1 METLT
6 IKSAKFVSVHNA
18 FSGLISAELEQI
30 PVGPGDI
37 FALVKVGGRN
47 EQSQIAI
54 TELIK
59 QSLTEFNQSISP
71 DTNIP
76 RRFEQIVQTI
86 NDGISELVKNGLRLN
101 TNDLHA
107 VIGIV
112 NSNQVFI
119 TGVGQLHALFLHRTA
134 KQRYVIYE
142 LDKQFQENENQNPDK
157 PFITILDGELHPG
170 DIFYVATRIP
180 AREID
185 LPQLQDILVTL
196 PPIGALKRIEQ
207 HLGPET
213 AYGGISFR
221 VIENIDEGPPMKTNP
236 LVSIEQF
243 GKTQDETAILLGEQ
257 HPDVVGW
264 VGKIT
269 GPILK
274 HLSTPGTHGTKSLVR
289 RILRFIV
296 KSLSAVAV
304 GVSVAIAAVWRLI
317 KSFFQELKN
326 LYNKKIA
333 NKNLKE
339 KIVSKVKGLSLR
351 TKIAITAGLASLLIL
366 FFGLSAWQN
375 QIKKTELTQKFE
387 QTARNVEE
395 KREAAEASLI
405 YNNTTQARTLLSEAQ
420 ALLSSMSA
428 DSDQHREEINRLQNE
443 INANLFALRGATS
456 VEPKILGNLETSEAG
471 SQWQD
476 AFIFDGSIYAIT
488 NQANLWNYSELNS
501 ILNKIELTKGTSGNP
516 VHATAVKAG
525 FLFLDGA
532 KHLGRTNLTTK
543 TMNPVVS
550 GVEKLLSA
558 EDLAVYND
566 NLYVLTSQAQ
576 QIIKMRP
583 QGDGFEAGT
592 AWITARNSDIT
603 KATAMAVDGDIYLIV
618 GNNVVKF
625 SSGHEGALTL
635 APVDP
640 ALTKPTG
647 IWTSFESKYPYL
659 LEPEQNRVIVY
670 DKQGKLIA
678 QYLSD
683 GFRAGREL
691 LVREDKKEIT
701 VITDTQILSFT
712 ANHLLE

>member
-47 EQSQIAI
+47 EQSQLAI

-59 QSLTEFNQSISP
+59 ESLASFNQSISP

-86 NDGISELVKNGLRLN
+86 NDGISDLIKDGLHLN
-101 TNDLHA
+101 ANDLHA

-142 LDKQFQENENQNPDK
+142 LDKQFQELENQDPNK

-185 LPQLQDILVTL
+185 LAQLQDILVTL

-221 VIENIDEGPPMKTNP
+221 VIENVDEGPPMKTNP

-243 GKTQDETAILLGEQ
+243 GKTQDETAALLGEQ
-257 HPDVVGW
+257 HPDMIGW
-264 VGKIT
+264 VSRIT
-269 GPILK
+269 APLLK
-274 HLSTPGTHGTKSLVR
+274 HLSAPGTHGTRSVIRK
-289 RILRFIV
+289 ILRFII
-296 KSLSAVAV
+296 KSMSALI
-304 GVSVAIAAVWRLI
+304 VAISVTVTGTWRII
-317 KSFFQELKN
+317 KSFIYWIKN
-326 LYNKKIA
+326 LYNQKIA
-333 NKNLKE
+333 DKNIKE
-339 KIVSKVKGLSLR
+339 RIIKKVGGLSPR
-351 TKIAITAGLASLLIL
+351 VKFSVFIGLATIMLLI
-366 FFGLSAWQN
+366 FGISAWRE
-375 QIKKTELTQKFE
+375 QIKQKELADLFN
-387 QTARNVEE
+387 QTSKNIEE
-395 KREAAEASLI
+395 KLDAAEASLI
-405 YNNTTQARTLLSEAQ
+405 YNNTDQARALLVEAQ
-420 ALLSSMSA
+420 ELLSSLPRDSA
-428 DSDQHREEINRLQNE
+428 QHENINDKLQIELNTT
-443 INANLFALRGATS
+443 LFALRGATS
-456 VEPKILGNLETSEAG
+456 VEPKILAYLETLETGSKWQEA
-471 SQWQD
+471 
-476 AFIFDGSIYAIT
+476 FLLNGSIYALT
-488 NQANLWNYSELNS
+488 NQGNLWNYSELNS
-501 ILNKIELTKGTSGNP
+501 TLNKIELTKGTSGNP
-516 VHATAVKAG
+516 IHVTVVKTG
-525 FLFLDGA
+525 FLFLDDA
-532 KHLGRTNLTTK
+532 KKLGRTNITSK

-558 EDLAVYND
+558 EDIAVYND

-592 AWITARNSDIT
+592 AWITASNSNIT

-618 GNNVVKF
+618 DDNVVKF

-635 APVDP
+635 STIDP
-640 ALTKPTG
+640 ALSKPTA
-647 IWTSFESKYPYL
+647 IWTAFESKYLYL
-659 LEPEQNRVIVY
+659 LEPEQGRVIVY

-678 QYLSD
+678 QYLS
-683 GFRAGREL
+683 GSFNTGLEL
-691 LVREDKKEIT
+691 LVREDKKEII
-701 VITDTQILSFT
+701 VITDSEILSFT
-712 ANHLLE
+712 ADHLVK